1 MKRILI
7 KKLFTSLLSIY
18 FVLSIVVS
26 SSAVQTSSLVTES
39 VDLYGGLGLPTDTI
53 PFMRKVRRGTLPNG
67 LRYYILKNNKP
78 ENRAYL
84 TLAVYAGSVL
94 EEDSEQGLAH
104 FLEHMAFQGTK
115 RFPKKG
121 DILNYFRSK
130 GMRFGADEN
139 AYTFFN
145 ETVYGIEIPVES
157 DGKGGKRI
165 PKKALDI
172 IDDWTYAITFDPK
185 NIDDEKLVILEEKRV
200 SMANA
205 NGRVIEKLIPIVYK
219 GSKYAVRLPIGLSEI
234 IENANQKVIKD
245 FYDKWYRTENMAI
258 ILVGDFDD
266 SALEKALMS
275 YFHAVPSKI
284 LLKRPDYE
292 YQLPIKGNQNIEIIT
307 DSELSNAS
315 VYLSY
320 NQFAKILDNSLSS
333 FREQLIDKLISS
345 MIAQR
350 FQEESHNPT
359 APYTWAYIHEDRV
372 KASSPSRFIQLY
384 AGAKTDKTEEVIK
397 FLLKEKELIY
407 RYGWTK
413 SEVDVAKRA
422 LLAEFTSLA
431 EEKRYDSSVYIS
443 KFTNHFIGN
452 SVSVADNDTLL
463 NAAKKILPNISI
475 KELNEA
481 VKKYFAEDDLT
492 AIVVAPEKERIPSK
506 DKIKKIIKASKKMK
520 ILPPKEEIVNDILL
534 NNVPV
539 SGKILNENI
548 DAETN
553 AIIWTLSNGATVV
566 LKKTDNKA
574 NEIVMEALAK
584 GGILNVPSKDKDIVS
599 AKLAAN
605 MFNVSGV
612 GKYSSDEL
620 SKKLADKQVRLYF
633 NMSEFTHGFSGES
646 VNKDIKTLFEL
657 LYLNFTDPRFDSKAV
672 KAYILKRKSLLEN
685 EDQEPRNVFIKD
697 FIKIIYGNDPYF
709 KPLEFSDIA
718 NLNKS
723 TALNLVKKALNPA
736 DYTFVFVGSVDD
748 INIFKE
754 YVETY
759 LASIPAGKEK
769 DSLPQHNVARPG
781 EVKHNVYK
789 GKEELSSVRMKWII
803 KEQYSQ
809 NEKATAD
816 VLREYLDIVLIEDIR
831 MKLGNTYSI
840 YSFTDLDI
848 LLGELSLG
856 ISFSCDPNKVDES
869 IAEIIKDINA
879 IDLGN
884 INLDIL
890 SKAKKACKKVY
901 EVSIQDNSMLARN
914 YADLAVIYGKPF
926 ASMDEFLKLYD
937 SVSLKDLQKIVN
949 KLLKGG
955 CTQVVLYPEKLKE

>member
-1 MKRILI
+1 VKRILI
-7 KKLFTSLLSIY
+7 KRLFTSLLSIY
-18 FVLSIVVS
+18 FVLSIFVS
-26 SSAVQTSSLVTES
+26 SSAVQTSHLVTES

-53 PFMRKVRRGTLPNG
+53 PFMKKVRRGTLPNG

-78 ENRAYL
+78 ENRACL
-84 TLAVYAGSVL
+84 TLAVNAGSVL
-94 EEDSEQGLAH
+94 EEDNEQGLAH
-104 FLEHMAFQGTK
+104 FVEHMAFQGTK

-139 AYTFFN
+139 AYTSFN

-165 PKKALDI
+165 PKKALDT

-185 NIDDEKLVILEEKRV
+185 NIDDEKLVILEEKRLR
-200 SMANA
+200 MANA
-205 NGRVIEKLIPIVYK
+205 NGRVIEKLIPIIYK
-219 GSKYAVRLPIGLSEI
+219 GSKYAVRMPIGLSEI

-245 FYDKWYRTENMAI
+245 FYDKWYCTENMAV

-266 SALEKALMS
+266 SDLEKALIS
-275 YFHAVPSKI
+275 YFHAVPSKV

-292 YQLPIKGNQNIEIIT
+292 FPLPIKGNQNIEIIT
-307 DSELSNAS
+307 DSELSNAL
-315 VYLSY
+315 VYLRY

-350 FQEESHNPT
+350 FQEESHNPD
-359 APYTWAYIHEDRV
+359 APYIWASIQEDRV
-372 KASSPSRFIQLY
+372 KSSSPSRFMQLY
-384 AGAKTDKTEEVIK
+384 ARAKTDKTEEVIK

-431 EEKRYDSSVYIS
+431 AEKRYDSSVYIS
-443 KFTNHFIGN
+443 KFTNHFIGDN
-452 SVSVADNDTLL
+452 ASVADNDILL

-475 KELNEA
+475 EELNETA
-481 VKKYFAEDDLT
+481 KKYFAEDDLI
-492 AIVVAPEKERIPSK
+492 AVVVAPEKERIPSK
-506 DKIKKIIKASKKMK
+506 DKIKKIIKTSKKMK
-520 ILPPKEEIVNDILL
+520 ISPPKEEIVNDILL
-534 NNVPV
+534 NNAPV

-553 AIIWTLSNGATVV
+553 AIIWNLSNGATVV

-574 NEIVMEALAK
+574 NEIVMDALAK
-584 GGILNVPSKDKDIVS
+584 GGILNVSSKDIVS
-599 AKLAAN
+599 AQLAAD

-620 SKKLADKQVRLYF
+620 PKKLADKQVSLYF
-633 NMSEFTHGFSGES
+633 NMSEFTHGFSGAS

-657 LYLNFTDPRFDSKAV
+657 LYLNFTDPRFDSEAV
-672 KAYILKRKSLLEN
+672 KAYISKRKSFLEN
-685 EDQEPRNVFIKD
+685 EDRDPKNVFSKD

-718 NLNKS
+718 KLNKS

-748 INIFKE
+748 INTFKE
-754 YVETY
+754 YAATY

-769 DSLPQHNVARPG
+769 NSLPQHNVARPR
-781 EVKHNVYK
+781 EVKRNVYK

-809 NEKATAD
+809 NEKAAAD
-816 VLREYLDIVLIEDIR
+816 ALREYLNIVLVEDIR

-848 LLGELSLG
+848 LLGELSLN
-856 ISFSCDPNKVDES
+856 ISFSCAPNKVDES

-879 IDLGN
+879 IDSGN

-901 EVSIQDNSMLARN
+901 EISIQDNSTLARN

-926 ASMDEFLKLYD
+926 ASIGEFPKLYD
-937 SVSLKDLQKIVN
+937 SMSSKDLQTIVN